1 MARRFVRGLFTSAVE
16 ADLSG
21 VTGGREERAFVFF
34 FFLVRVEEAAIVLQI
49 RGFDWNKVRISVV
62 RVSEAKCSDI
72 SCSKS
77 NRTDRPAGADFIR
90 GVIGMASQV
99 SP

>member
-1 MARRFVRGLFTSAVE
+1 VARRFVRGLFTSATE
-16 ADLSG
+16 AELSW
-21 VTGGREERAFVFF
+21 VAVPREERAFVFF
-34 FFLVRVEEAAIVLQI
+34 FFLVLVEEAAIVLQMW
-49 RGFDWNKVRISVV
+49 GFNWNEARISVV

-77 NRTDRPAGADFIR
+77 NRTDSSAGADFIR

>member
-1 MARRFVRGLFTSAVE
+1 MARRFVRGLFTSATE
-16 ADLSG
+16 AELFW
-21 VTGGREERAFVFF
+21 VAVLREERAFVLF
-34 FFLVRVEEAAIVLQI
+34 FFLVLVEEAAIVLQI
-49 RGFDWNKVRISVV
+49 LRFDWNEAPNSVV

-77 NRTDRPAGADFIR
+77 NRTDRSAGADFIR
-90 GVIGMASQV
+90 GVIGTASQV

>member
-1 MARRFVRGLFTSAVE
+1 MP
-16 ADLSG
+16 
-21 VTGGREERAFVFF
+21 REERAFVFF
-34 FFLVRVEEAAIVLQI
+34 FFLVLVEEAAIVLRI
-49 RGFDWNKVRISVV
+49 LGFDWNKVRISVV

-77 NRTDRPAGADFIR
+77 NRTDRSAGADFIR